1 MADGRRERLYALACV
16 AMFVFGIILGLPGT
30 VLGRPEVAAQFGLT
44 LADRGALISTLFI
57 GLLLGSIASGPL
69 VDRLGQR
76 VALGCSAGLVAI
88 GLPLF
93 AQASN
98 VVLAAAALTA
108 IGIASAG
115 MNTASNALSSELFP
129 EERGR
134 RMNCIA
140 IVVGLGGLAMPTATA
155 LAAGLLSW
163 RGVVIGGGFIA
174 GAVAVVG
181 LVGVRSPAAAPTPH
195 VFAPGVRAAFAGVVR
210 QPRFVLFCVLL
221 VLSAAT
227 EASMAGWTST
237 FLTTAGFS
245 AEAATWGLSSH
256 WLGLIAG
263 RLMFSGRLDRVKR
276 TAIVRAALCGAA
288 VIATFVAVP
297 LPLVLACGPFA
308 AGLAIAVIVPTALAF
323 AGDRFPGNAG
333 TLFGVLL
340 TLAQVGGILVP
351 ALIGAVAEQAGIRVG
366 LSLLVLNCLAVAIVA
381 RRA

>member
-1 MADGRRERLYALACV
+1 METGSRERVYALACV

-30 VLGRPEVAAQFGLT
+30 VLGLPEVAAQFGLT

-57 GLLLGSIASGPL
+57 GLLLGSVASGPL
-69 VDRLGQR
+69 VERLGLR
-76 VALGCSAGLVAI
+76 VALSGSAALVAG

-93 AQASN
+93 ALASN
-98 VVLAAAALTA
+98 VMLAAAALAA

-134 RMNCIA
+134 RMNGIA

-155 LAAGLLSW
+155 LAAGLFSW
-163 RGVVIGGGFIA
+163 RAVVIGGGLIA
-174 GAVAVVG
+174 GAVAIAG
-181 LVGVRSPAAAPTPH
+181 FAGARTAAAARTPAVSH
-195 VFAPGVRAAFAGVVR
+195 AGPRAAFAGLIR
-210 QPRFVLFCVLL
+210 QPRFAFFGALL
-221 VLSAAT
+221 ILSAAT

-237 FLTTAGFS
+237 YLTTAGV
-245 AEAATWGLSSH
+245 APEAATWGLSSH

-263 RLMFSGRLDRVKR
+263 RLLFSGRLDGVKR
-276 TAIVRAALCGAA
+276 EAIVRAAIGGAA
-288 VIATFVAVP
+288 VIAVFVGLPV
-297 LPLVLACGPFA
+297 PLVLACGPFA

-333 TLFGVLL
+333 TLFGALL
-340 TLAQVGGILVP
+340 TLAQVGGIVVP
-351 ALIGAVAEQAGIRVG
+351 SLIGAIAEEAGVRAG
-366 LSLLVLNCLAVAIVA
+366 LSLLVVNCLAVALLA